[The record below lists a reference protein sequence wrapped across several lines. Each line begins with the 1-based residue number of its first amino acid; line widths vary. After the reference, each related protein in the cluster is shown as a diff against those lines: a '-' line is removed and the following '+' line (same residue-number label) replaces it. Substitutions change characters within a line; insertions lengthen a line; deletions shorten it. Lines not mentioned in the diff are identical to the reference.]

1 MSLRTRE
8 RFPLLWGNVQLTLV
22 TLRLC
27 TLGTAIT
34 ALYFLVKLAQTYK
47 DANRGQGKTFGGA
60 IFTVSFRFPLSEKLL
75 S

>member
-8 RFPLLWGNVQLTLV
+8 RFPLLWGNVQL

>member
-1 MSLRTRE
+1 MALRTRE
-8 RFPLLWGNVQLTLV
+8 RFPLLWGNVQL